1 MGHEMIFVIGGVA
14 VVAVI
19 VAMILA
25 NKKGDKASIV
35 DSMDEQ
41 LVVIDLRADDI
52 KSWFKQKNPDD
63 KYTNIVMRMT
73 AENLKS
79 VNVSEENRAALESAS
94 KDAEKC
100 IIQAVVDNEADEIVS
115 CRAVVYENISEK
127 LDTLLTENNG
137 VLILE

>member
-79 VNVSEENRAALESAS
+79 VNVSEENRAALESAV